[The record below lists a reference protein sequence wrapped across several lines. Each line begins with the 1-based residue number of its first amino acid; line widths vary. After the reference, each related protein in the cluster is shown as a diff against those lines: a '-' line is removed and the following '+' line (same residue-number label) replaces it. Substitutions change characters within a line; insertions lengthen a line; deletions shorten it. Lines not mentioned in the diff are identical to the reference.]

1 MVVWLVGGRWLV
13 GWLVGWLEL
22 LILIIL
28 LLLLLLGFFL
38 NIYSVKLV
46 FCLKVEFYRGGSAID
61 RATLSS
67 FDESPATLGAVSQA
81 LNYHQ
86 SLLFSPSEFC
96 GNVYRIQQNSSGCG
110 CVLGIC
116 MALIRSHSQWHPNP
130 NL

>member
-1 MVVWLVGGRWLV
+1 MVGNNNT
-13 GWLVGWLEL
+13 
-22 LILIIL
+22 ITITISITIS
-28 LLLLLLGFFL
+28 FFL
-38 NIYSVKLV
+38 NIYSVKQAFRLD
-46 FCLKVEFYRGGSAID
+46 VEFHRGGSAING
-61 RATLSS
+61 ATLSS